1 MSTELFRKYIDILKE
16 DSQEMVISTV
26 SDITRLKI
34 ALQELEAVL
43 DKYQDRIN
51 EDQKVRAQNRLLEI
65 DLSQMSREQIEAL
78 RQGGSLPPRGSKEA
92 QAWQAELDAS
102 RASQSTPSSGP
113 AAKEP
118 GTASKFL
125 SKNPTIRKILAKGR
139 GSAIR
144 GGAWGTGAFVAYEIL
159 TNLYDWITSKKLDD
173 LRPGDQEIIKKNIPI
188 IQPWTAP
195 DKIKTL
201 DQDLRFRLLHVVDL
215 LGKLGM
221 SLAAQPSV
229 VQNEEVA
236 PASDR
241 PEAPDQQ
248 VDQKLLDL
256 LDRAYAQID
265 ESTHIDMKRFVL
277 QNMHLLSE
285 AEQMAVRRDML
296 SEIDIPDWVNPS
308 NWPVWAQIAGGAGA
322 YKYGPDMVKKGYNA
336 VTDKLPSGQA
346 RIEAEIEAAKK
357 AAEATAAQTTAA
369 IDAAN
374 QENARITTQ
383 NAEAERQ
390 WRTKSPATRGPR
402 PTPTALVA
410 VPEMP
415 PAFTAPKRGL
425 MNKGAAAIGRWK
437 IANPKKVA
445 LAAAAIGLVGM
456 GAWLTATVKGTVAT
470 VDTVTT
476 AADDA
481 VKAQA
486 TELENQLELF
496 KRAARMT
503 DEHLAGTL
511 LQTPENYLKF
521 AKVVMKYCSGNPN
534 TPKCQ
539 DRMDRLC
546 ADPVLTDLNGGPLAG
561 C

>member
-102 RASQSTPSSGP
+102 RASQSTPSSGTV
-113 AAKEP
+113 AKEP

-221 SLAAQPSV
+221 SLAAQSSV

-236 PASDR
+236 PASDQ

-322 YKYGPDMVKKGYNA
+322 YKYGPDIVKKGYNA
-336 VTDKLPSGQA
+336 VTDNLPSGQA

-402 PTPTALVA
+402 PTPKPLVP

-415 PAFTAPKRGL
+415 AAFTAPKRGP

-445 LAAAAIGLVGM
+445 LAAAATGLGGM
-456 GAWLTATVKGTVAT
+456 VLWLTAAVKGTVAA
-470 VDTVTT
+470 VDAGMT

-486 TELENQLELF
+486 TELENDLELF
-496 KRAARMT
+496 RQAARNT
-503 DEHLAGTL
+503 DEQLAGTL
-511 LQTPENYLKF
+511 LQNPEDYLRF
-521 AKVVMKYCSGNPN
+521 AKRVMRHCSKFPN
-534 TPKCQ
+534 TPDCQ

-546 ADPVLTDLNGGPLAG
+546 ADPVLTNLNGGPLAG